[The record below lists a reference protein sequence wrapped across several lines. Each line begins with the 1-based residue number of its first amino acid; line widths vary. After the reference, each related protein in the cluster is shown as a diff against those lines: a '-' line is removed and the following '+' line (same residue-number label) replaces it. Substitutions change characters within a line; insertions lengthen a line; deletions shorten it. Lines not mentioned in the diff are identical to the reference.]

1 MYRLLWSRA
10 RRAWIV
16 ASGIACGCGRNG
28 QASTRPSHRLAWAL
42 AIPLGLP
49 LAAAAV
55 APQVPLAVRV
65 ADPAPRA
72 PSARA
77 LADTG
82 AGYAGVSA
90 AGNVAGIDGLTGGHI
105 SAGQGRIE
113 QSAHATT
120 ITQSSQRLSLDWQ
133 TFDVGT
139 NDSVTFI
146 QPNAWALAVNRIA
159 DPDGSVILGRLNAN
173 GQVWLVNPNGILF
186 GRGARVNVGGLVA
199 STLDPGAATD
209 GTVRFGGS
217 GTARVVNRGTLNATR
232 GGYVAL
238 IGAQV
243 SNQGDIHAPRGSVA
257 LGAGRAV
264 DVQFDG
270 NRLLSLEVRQ
280 GALDALAEN
289 RQLIQADGGRVLM
302 TAGARDGLLASV
314 VNNSGVI
321 QARTVESRDGRIVL
335 LGGMQDGTTTVGG
348 TLDASAPDGGDG
360 GFIETSAAHVR
371 VDDGARITT
380 LANAGDN
387 GEWLIDPQDF
397 TIAASGGDITGAA
410 LGAQLAGGNVSI
422 ESSAGATMG
431 SGDINVDAAV
441 DWNANTLTLTAA
453 NSINVNAT
461 MTAGGTAGLALNPA
475 TANGADAAVRGGTVN
490 IMPGL
495 GRVDFTG
502 SGNSLSIS
510 GTPYTL
516 LTSLAQLQ
524 GMNGDLGGHYALA
537 SDIDASATSGWNAD
551 GNGGFAG
558 FEPIGTGTYGS
569 PLAFTGVFD
578 GLGHAIDG
586 LTINRP
592 DTDSVGL
599 FGAVTGADASVR
611 NVGLRG
617 GSTRGHDHVGAL
629 VGFAYDSAP
638 ISHAYATGN
647 VYGRNN
653 VGGLIGYLDANADHI
668 YATGD
673 VEGTGNVGG
682 LIGYGENSQI
692 QYTYASG
699 DVHGG
704 SAGGLAGAFQSFSPW
719 YSYATG
725 DVTGTVSAGGL
736 VGSYDHGTVW
746 MSYATGKV
754 TGGTS
759 TGGLI
764 GDSQFTHAI
773 FSYWDKDSTGQL
785 QVCGGAGASDCT
797 STGAPYDP
805 VGLDTAEAFQEA
817 SYVNFNFDD
826 TWFMVEGQ
834 TRPFLRFEHATSIGN
849 AHQLQLMAMD
859 LTAGYTLAGDI
870 DASVADGTR
879 ASGMWGSAG
888 FVPIGNL
895 LDSFT
900 GEFDGSGH
908 AIRHLA
914 IDQPTGY
921 AVGLFGRNGG
931 SIHDLELL
939 DADIV
944 GDIYTGG
951 LVGRNDG
958 TIDDAYVTGAVEGTN
973 FTGGLVGRNSG
984 SIGYSRAAADV
995 DGAGTV
1001 TGGLVGAN
1009 EGSIDNAFATG
1020 NVTGADDVGGLVG
1033 NNLAT
1038 IAHAYATGAVSGS
1051 SSSVGGLVGVSGMGT
1066 ITQSF
1071 ATGTVTGAQRVGGL
1085 VGTSASAILQ
1095 SYATGAVTGD
1105 AEVGGLVG
1113 YNLDS
1118 VHTGTITQS
1127 YATGAVAGTSLA
1139 GGLVGR
1145 NEGTVADSYWDTEST
1160 GQATSAG
1167 GTGLTSAAM
1176 ELAGSFA
1183 GWDTATGGGS
1193 HAVWRIYEGHT
1204 TPLLRAFMTAASGH
1218 ADDAGRT
1225 YDGTAFGDYD
1235 VAFDGVTPG
1244 FWLPGT
1250 AFDPGLVSGQAHSDA
1265 THAGSYALDGAGLYS
1280 GQLGYDLDIAPGT
1293 LTIDPRALTVAL
1305 VGDLDK
1311 VYDGST
1317 SAALDPGH
1325 YLLTGFV
1332 DGEGAVVTQG
1342 IGAYNSK
1349 NVADADTVIA
1359 MLSAGDFSAA
1369 NGTLLS
1375 DYVLPAAASGAGH
1388 ITPRGITVD
1397 AIASDKVYDATTAAT
1412 VHGTLDGVLGSD
1424 DVDLASLDG
1433 AFADKNVGAGKT
1445 VTIDNIALGG
1455 ADAGN
1460 YMVTGNRTATADI
1473 TPATLVYVAAPGEMR
1488 SGQTPQG
1495 LSGTVAGLVG
1505 GESLA
1510 EATDGDLSWST
1521 PATADSPAGHYAING
1536 GGLQARNY
1544 AFVQAPG
1551 NAAALTVRAS
1561 SGPMPISVPAWLPA
1575 EIAALQQQLV
1585 MPYRLAAQALA
1596 FPDSYTRA
1604 VRAGRAMPPPTAS
1617 GDRRPNGDLYA
1628 PDIRVVDGGVHLP

>member
-1 MYRLLWSRA
+1 VNHIYRLVWSRA
-10 RRAWIV
+10 HRSWTV
-16 ASGIACGCGRNG
+16 ASEIAHGRG
-28 QASTRPSHRLAWAL
+28 RGGRAPARLPHRLGWAL

-49 LAAAAV
+49 LAAAAAV
-55 APQVPLAVRV
+55 PQ
-65 ADPAPRA
+65 A
-72 PSARA
+72 PSAMDSAYSTPHAAARPA
-77 LADTG
+77 LVGTG
-82 AGYAGVSA
+82 QASTSA
-90 AGNVAGIDGLTGGHI
+90 TGSVAGIDGLTGGRI
-105 SAGQGRIE
+105 RAGQGRIE
-113 QSAHATT
+113 QSAHTTT
-120 ITQSSQRLSLDWQ
+120 ITQRSQRLSLDWQ
-133 TFDVGT
+133 TFDIGAD
-139 NDSVTFI
+139 DSVTFV
-146 QPNAWALAVNRIA
+146 QPGAQALAVNRIA
-159 DPDGSVILGRLNAN
+159 DPHGSIILGRLNAN

-186 GRGARVNVGGLVA
+186 GHGAQVNVGGLVA

-209 GTVRFGGS
+209 GTVRFGGD
-217 GTARVVNRGTLNATR
+217 GAGRIVNRGTLDADH
-232 GGYVAL
+232 GGYVAM

-243 SNQGDIHAPRGSVA
+243 SNQGTIRAPGGSVA
-257 LGAGRAV
+257 LGAGHAV

-321 QARTVESRDGRIVL
+321 QARTVEHRAGTIVL
-335 LGGMQDGTTTVGG
+335 LGGMQAGTTTVAG
-348 TLDASAPDGGDG
+348 TLDASAPGGGDG
-360 GFIETSAAHVR
+360 GFVETSAAHVK
-371 VDDGARITT
+371 VGDGARITT
-380 LANAGDN
+380 LAATGDN
-387 GEWLIDPQDF
+387 GTWLVDPQDF
-397 TIAASGGDITGAA
+397 TIAASGGDISGAA
-410 LGAQLAGGNVSI
+410 LGAQLGGGNVSI
-422 ESSAGATMG
+422 ESSAGATSG
-431 SGDINVDAAV
+431 SGDIDVDDAV

-453 NSINVNAT
+453 HSINVNAT
-461 MTAGGTAGLALNPA
+461 MTAGGTAGLALNPG
-475 TANGADAAVRGGTVN
+475 TANGPDAAVISGAVN
-490 IMPGL
+490 VMPGL

-502 SGNSLSIS
+502 TGNSLSIN

-516 LTSLAQLQ
+516 VSSLAQLQ
-524 GMNGDLGGHYALA
+524 GMSGDLAGHYALA
-537 SDIDASATSGWNAD
+537 RDIDASATAGWNAN
-551 GNGGFAG
+551 GGGGFAG
-558 FEPIGTGTYGS
+558 FEPIGAGTYGS

-578 GLGHAIDG
+578 GLGHTIDE

-599 FGAVTGADASVR
+599 FGSIAGADAAVR

-617 GSTRGHDHVGAL
+617 GSTRGRDHTGAL
-629 VGFAYDSAP
+629 VGFDYDDGL
-638 ISHAYATGN
+638 ISHAYATGS
-647 VYGRNN
+647 VQGRNN
-653 VGGLIGYLDANADHI
+653 VGGLIGYLEAYADHV

-692 QYTYASG
+692 RYTYASG

-725 DVTGTVSAGGL
+725 DVTGTASAGGL

-754 TGGTS
+754 TGATS

-764 GDSQFTHAI
+764 GDGEFTQALY
-773 FSYWDKDSTGQL
+773 SYWDKDSTGQL
-785 QVCGGAGASDCT
+785 QACGGAGAGDCANL
-797 STGAPYDP
+797 GAPYDP
-805 VGLDTAEAFQEA
+805 VGLTTAEAFQQA
-817 SYVNFNFDD
+817 SYTNFDFGN

-834 TRPFLRFEHATSIGN
+834 TRPFLRFEYATTIGN
-849 AHQLQLMAMD
+849 AHQLQLAAMD
-859 LTAGYTLAGDI
+859 LSASYTLAGDI

-879 ASGMWGSAG
+879 ASGMWSSAG

-900 GEFDGSGH
+900 GEFDGAGH

-939 DADIV
+939 DADVV
-944 GDIYTGG
+944 GDIYTGA

-958 TIDDAYVTGAVEGTN
+958 TIDDAYVTGTIKGTN

-1051 SSSVGGLVGVSGMGT
+1051 SSSVGGLVGVSGDGT

-1071 ATGTVTGAQRVGGL
+1071 ATGTVSGAQRVGGL

-1095 SYATGAVTGD
+1095 SYATGAVAGD

-1127 YATGAVAGTSLA
+1127 YATGAVTGTSLA

-1145 NEGTVADSYWDTEST
+1145 NDGTVTDSYWDVETS

-1167 GTGLTSAAM
+1167 GIALTSTAM
-1176 ELAGSFA
+1176 RQADSFA
-1183 GWDTATGGGS
+1183 GWDIATDGGS
-1193 HAVWRIYEGHT
+1193 DAAWRIYEGHT
-1204 TPLLRAFMTAASGH
+1204 APLLRAFMTVASGD
-1218 ADDAGRT
+1218 AADAGKT
-1225 YDGTAFGDYD
+1225 YDGAAFGDYGID
-1235 VAFDGVTPG
+1235 FTGVAPS

-1250 AFDPGLVSGQAHSDA
+1250 AFDPGLVSGQAHSGA
-1265 THAGSYALDGAGLYS
+1265 TNAGSYALDGAGLYS

-1293 LTIDPRALTVAL
+1293 LTIDPKVLTVVL
-1305 VGDLDK
+1305 TGDLDK
-1311 VYDGST
+1311 VYDG
-1317 SAALDPGH
+1317 
-1325 YLLTGFV
+1325 
-1332 DGEGAVVTQG
+1332 
-1342 IGAYNSK
+1342 N
-1349 NVADADTVIA
+1349 
-1359 MLSAGDFSAA
+1359 
-1369 NGTLLS
+1369 
-1375 DYVLPAAASGAGH
+1375 
-1388 ITPRGITVD
+1388 
-1397 AIASDKVYDATTAAT
+1397 TAAT
-1412 VHGTLDGVLGSD
+1412 AHGTLQGVLGND
-1424 DVDLASLDG
+1424 DVDLAPLDA
-1433 AFADKNVGAGKT
+1433 AFADKNVGYGKT
-1445 VTIDNIALGG
+1445 VTIGDIALGG

-1460 YMVTGNRTATADI
+1460 YTVVGRLTATADI
-1473 TPATLVYVAAPGEMR
+1473 TPATLVYVAAPGDMQA
-1488 SGQTPQG
+1488 GQAPGG
-1495 LSGTVAGLVG
+1495 LSGTITGLVG

-1536 GGLQARNY
+1536 GGLEARNY
-1544 AFVQAPG
+1544 VFAQAPG
-1551 NAAALTVRAS
+1551 NATALTLRAPG
-1561 SGPMPISVPAWLPA
+1561 GPAPVS

-1585 MPYRLAAQALA
+1585 MPYRLAALALA
-1596 FPDSYTRA
+1596 FPDGYARA
-1604 VRAGRAMPPPTAS
+1604 VRTGRGTPTAPAGP
-1617 GDRRPNGDLYA
+1617 GDRPPDGSLYA
-1628 PDIRVVDGGVHLP
+1628 PDVRVVDGGVRLP